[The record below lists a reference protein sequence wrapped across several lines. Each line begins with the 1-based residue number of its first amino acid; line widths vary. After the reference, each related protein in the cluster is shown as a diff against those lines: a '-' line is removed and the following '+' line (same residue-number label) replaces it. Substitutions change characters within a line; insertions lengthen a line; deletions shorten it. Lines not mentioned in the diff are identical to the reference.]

1 MNKFTVILLFALT
14 IAGCGRKAETSRRI
28 PIAEVGRKTLYYDE
42 IPQVIIDGLHEAD
55 SAATVQNYIN
65 KWAKHELLLMRAE
78 ANLSQ
83 SSRAEIAA
91 HMEETRAGL
100 LIYQYQKQ
108 MMLERM
114 DTIIRETDL
123 EAYYD
128 GNNKS
133 FSLLSNIVKALYIK
147 LPVTTPDIGRIRSL
161 ARSGSQAD
169 MQQLEGLCY
178 NVAEKFEDFGENWT
192 PIDRLLVEMPGE
204 IIGTEESFLRRNT
217 FYEASDSLSVYML
230 AIRDYRLRSSLAPYE
245 YVKDDIKRI
254 IMNSRRF
261 EFMQSLENRI
271 YNDALKEK
279 HFKIY

>member
-1 MNKFTVILLFALT
+1 MNKFIAILFSAIV
-14 IAGCGRKAETSRRI
+14 IAGCGRKEKGISRI
-28 PIAEVGRKTLYYDE
+28 PIAEVGRKILYYDE
-42 IPQVIIDGLHEAD
+42 IPQTIIYGLHDTD
-55 SAATVQNYIN
+55 SVAMVHSYIN
-65 KWAKHELLLMRAE
+65 KWAKHELLLMHAE

-83 SSRAEIAA
+83 DSRAEIVT
-91 HMEETRAGL
+91 HTENTRAGL

-108 MMLERM
+108 MMLEKM
-114 DTIIRETDL
+114 DTIIRDTDL
-123 EAYYD
+123 EEYYTN
-128 GNNKS
+128 NNKS

-147 LPVTTPDIGRIRSL
+147 LPITTPDIGRIRNL

-169 MQQLEGLCY
+169 MQQLESLCY

-204 IIGTEESFLRRNT
+204 IIGTEENFLKRNT

-271 YNDALKEK
+271 YNEALKEK